1 MEIPERLEIRPK
13 NTRSKGFQAIVWI
26 MMIIIGI
33 FSFPIGGFIFVLPSI
48 IFLTVVPN
56 KITIEYP
63 ITFVLTHNK
72 LSCMHGR
79 KQEWSI
85 PWEDI
90 NSVYLITL
98 HSSAL
103 KNIGIK
109 LNKVENF
116 QKSARSSSNNFISK
130 IFTNTT
136 IMRISRI
143 ISKYDIVIPYQKIDR
158 SAIEFAELINSY
170 KQYVAYR

>member
-13 NTRSKGFQAIVWI
+13 NARSKGFKAVVWI

-48 IFLTVVPN
+48 MFLTVVQN
-56 KITIEYP
+56 KIIEYP
-63 ITFVLTHNK
+63 ITFVLTQNK
-72 LSCMHGR
+72 LSYMHGR
-79 KQEWSI
+79 KEEWSI

-98 HSSAL
+98 HWSAL